1 MPKKRAKRDARLV
14 HGAQLLEAWGLDSS
28 VGGDDAATVSRLTA
42 RVGEHPD
49 ADLAIADSLGHV
61 AAVESARFLVD
72 WEAQTADR
80 RLKKEISRALYRLS
94 QKGVQAE
101 RPETDAASSILTPIE
116 PEGYLS
122 PMDGR
127 GDRLVWLVKPR
138 VGGGLHFLSSLIN
151 EPDGMR
157 YVEGTVVTRKALRQA
172 RQDLTERHRLGLI
185 EAPWRYCDFLMS
197 EGYERASA
205 EDGDKKRE
213 VAQYPAVRSHLLTVP
228 AEPYPVPLPDTL
240 DRAAIAADQHLL
252 TDSARLLEEPE
263 IQRWLFDAEQ
273 AKPYIDKMTSAQE
286 SPLVLNQFQQKD
298 RVEDVIKDAI
308 SDLFSDRGAQTY
320 TRRLEETA
328 LYFAATGRTESARRA
343 LAVSVAL
350 QSDGTDSRTIPFCE
364 RLVRQGLGLHYNAE
378 KQQEQETAKTSL
390 IMKPS
395 EFAARSRQAPQQRPR
410 T

>member
-14 HGAQLLEAWGLDSS
+14 HGAQLLQEWGIDSS
-28 VGGDDAATVSRLTA
+28 VGKDGVAAVSRLTE

-49 ADLAIADSLGHV
+49 ADLVIADSLGHV
-61 AAVESARFLVD
+61 TAPESARFLVD
-72 WEAQTADR
+72 WEAQTAER

-101 RPETDAASSILTPIE
+101 RSETDAAPSILTPIE

-157 YVEGTVVTRKALRQA
+157 YVEGTVVTRKALRRA
-172 RQDLTERHRLGLI
+172 RQDLTERHGLGLI

-197 EGYERASA
+197 EGYERAST
-205 EDGDKKRE
+205 EGGDKKRE
-213 VAQYPAVRSHLLTVP
+213 VAQYPAVRSHLLTAP
-228 AEPYPVPLPDTL
+228 AEPHPVPLPNTL

-252 TDSARLLEEPE
+252 ADSARLLEEPE
-263 IQRWLFDAEQ
+263 IQRWLFDADQ

-298 RVEDVIKDAI
+298 RVEDVIKEAV
-308 SDLFSDRGAQTY
+308 SDLFSDRGPY

-328 LYFAATGRTESARRA
+328 VYLAATGRTESAQRA

-350 QSDGTDSRTIPFCE
+350 QSDGVDSRTIPFCE
-364 RLVRQGLGLHYNAE
+364 RLVRQGIGLHYDAE
-378 KQQEQETAKTSL
+378 KQQERETAKTSL

>member
-1 MPKKRAKRDARLV
+1 MPKKRAKRDARLI
-14 HGAQLLEAWGLDSS
+14 HGAQLLEAWGIGSS
-28 VGGDDAATVSRLTA
+28 VGEDDVAAVSRLTE

-49 ADLAIADSLGHV
+49 ADLAIADSLGHIV
-61 AAVESARFLVD
+61 AAESVRFLVD
-72 WEAQTADR
+72 WEARAADR

-94 QKGVQAE
+94 QKGVQTE
-101 RPETDAASSILTPIE
+101 RSETDGASSILTPIE

-172 RQDLTERHRLGLI
+172 RQDLTERHGLGLI

-197 EGYERASA
+197 EGYDRANA
-205 EDGDKKRE
+205 EGGDKKRE
-213 VAQYPAVRSHLLTVP
+213 VAQYPAVRSHLLTAP
-228 AEPYPVPLPDTL
+228 AEPHPVPLPNTL

-252 TDSARLLEEPE
+252 ADSARLLEEPE

-286 SPLVLNQFQQKD
+286 SPLVLNRFQQKD
-298 RVEDVIKDAI
+298 RVEDVIKEAV
-308 SDLFSDRGAQTY
+308 SDLFSDRGPY

-328 LYFAATGRTESARRA
+328 VYLAATGRTESAQRA

-350 QSDGTDSRTIPFCE
+350 QSDGADSRTIPFCE
-364 RLVRQGLGLHYNAE
+364 RLVRQGIGLHYDAE
-378 KQQEQETAKTSL
+378 KQQERETAKTSL